1 MRLRYL
7 ARMNPTT
14 SAPSSTPHPPSASF
28 PSSILHHTSSIPA
41 VFACLLLATA
51 FWLACVHHLFTQPVA
66 TFASATGIPPHARAL
81 AERQL
86 DLWATPA
93 LKAGELNR
101 IRRSNAEW
109 DFMGR
114 SFFVWSLA
122 ELCLRE
128 PASAPR
134 YLTAMDTVID
144 ETLQLET
151 EMGMTVF
158 LMPYAKLRPFVV
170 RPARSLFVDGEIALM
185 LAARC
190 AISPHEGYRAALQT
204 RVNDIVA
211 RLQASP
217 LGIAESY
224 PDECWMFDHAVALAA
239 IRLADHVEGHSAHAA
254 FLADWLAQARAR
266 WIDPATGLLVSSFS
280 TAGDIGDGPEGS
292 SIWGTLHFL
301 SVIDPTFARAQY
313 DLARREFRRDLA
325 GFAWSREWPR
335 SWRGQ
340 NDIDAGMVIPGLD
353 ISAGGSGMAFLGAST
368 FGDTDYLSRL
378 HATLDFAAFPIH
390 DHGRLRYG
398 ASNLVGDAVMLYA
411 GVLGPLWHH
420 VNPATRLP

>member
-1 MRLRYL
+1 
-7 ARMNPTT
+7 MNPTDPAL
-14 SAPSSTPHPPSASF
+14 SSIAPRK
-28 PSSILHHTSSIPA
+28 SSILA
-41 VFACLLLATA
+41 AFVCLLLATVL
-51 FWLACVHHLFTQPVA
+51 WLACVHKLFIQPVA
-66 TFASATGIPPHARAL
+66 TFATVSGVAPHARAL

-86 DLWATPA
+86 DLWNRPD

-101 IRRSNAEW
+101 MRRSNAEW

-134 YLTAMDTVID
+134 YLATMDTIID
-144 ETLQLET
+144 ETLRLES

-158 LMPYAKLRPFVV
+158 LMPYANARPFVV

-185 LAARC
+185 LATRC
-190 AISPHEGYRAALQT
+190 AVSTRDDYRALLQT
-204 RVNDIVA
+204 RVNEIVA

-217 LGIAESY
+217 LLIAESY

-254 FLADWLAQARAR
+254 FLADWLTQARAR
-266 WIDPATGLLVSSFS
+266 WTDPATGLLVSSFDTS
-280 TAGDIGDGPEGS
+280 GDIGDGPEGS

-301 SVIDPTFARAQY
+301 SLIDPDFARAQY
-313 DLARREFRRDLA
+313 TLARREFRRDLA
-325 GFAWSREWPR
+325 GFSWSREWPV
-335 SWRGQ
+335 SWRGS

-378 HATLDFAAFPIH
+378 HATLDFAAFPVH